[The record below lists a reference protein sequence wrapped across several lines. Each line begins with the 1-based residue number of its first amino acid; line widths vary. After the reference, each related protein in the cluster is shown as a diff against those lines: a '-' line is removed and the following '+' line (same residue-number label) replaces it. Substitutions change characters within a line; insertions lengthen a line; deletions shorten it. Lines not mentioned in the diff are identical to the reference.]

1 MALGK
6 EVGLGPGHIVL
17 DGDPA
22 PPANGAQQP
31 PLFSPCL
38 LWQRSPVSA
47 TAELLSKFEVR
58 SFTPSEDG
66 TEGPKIKKCH
76 VTLTTPFRDA
86 LSSVGQNL
94 LHEPTYHI

>member
-1 MALGK
+1 MALSM
-6 EVGLGPGHIVL
+6 EVGLGPGYIVL

-22 PPANGAQQP
+22 PPSKGAQQP

-38 LWQRSPVSA
+38 LWPRSPIPA
-47 TAELLSKFEVR
+47 TDELLSKFEVR
-58 SFTPSEDG
+58 SFTPSEDR

-86 LSSVGQNL
+86 LSSVGQDL
-94 LHEPTYHI
+94 LREHTYHI